1 MSTPLEA
8 VQCLCLKTLG
18 FEPATSRSLD
28 NSLDFLVHSRLVVV
42 LAAGVEVMTGAEQ
55 TEQSLQS
62 IQTLN
67 QHLIT
72 VDVRPER
79 RH

>member
-1 MSTPLEA
+1 M
-8 VQCLCLKTLG
+8 
-18 FEPATSRSLD
+18 
-28 NSLDFLVHSRLVVV
+28 VV
-42 LAAGVEVMTGAEQ
+42 LAAGLEVMTGAEQ
-55 TEQSLQS
+55 TKQSLQS
-62 IQTLN
+62 ILN